1 MVSYDSVV
9 LLLDAIRSLQ
19 LAEDWRKVRW
29 GAPENRTLLP
39 PEVAGWFCFADQ
51 EDASE
56 GQRTLKPIG
65 SVVAELRAFIKS
77 SALKESEREVLCA
90 FYGLDRFPMSIKSED
105 SLVGLFANAHGKPWK
120 RARVQILKARR

>member
-56 GQRTLKPIG
+56 G
-65 SVVAELRAFIKS
+65 
-77 SALKESEREVLCA
+77 
-90 FYGLDRFPMSIKSED
+90 
-105 SLVGLFANAHGKPWK
+105 
-120 RARVQILKARR
+120 

>member
-77 SALKESEREVLCA
+77 SALKESEREVLCV
-90 FYGLDRFPMSIKSED
+90 L
-105 SLVGLFANAHGKPWK
+105 
-120 RARVQILKARR
+120 RAGPLSNEH